1 MVVDEMSIIKQDI
14 NLYADTRFEYDWSF
28 GSDEV
33 DSNEMDWFPLFAPSP
48 QNRSQ
53 YWKQIMNK
61 IAKKRGGS
69 ERAHRFEPDL
79 SPILSLKTLNY

>member
-53 YWKQIMNK
+53 
-61 IAKKRGGS
+61 
-69 ERAHRFEPDL
+69 H
-79 SPILSLKTLNY
+79 